1 MSKYECMKN
10 RMEYILFVLFSKF
23 FQLLGLNLSSKL
35 SSILAGLFYYFIPIR
50 KATVLENL
58 RNAFPEYDEK
68 KIKKIA
74 FGNYN
79 SFAITL
85 IEIFCLPTTSKIDI
99 KKKVHCN
106 NLDLIIDRYREN
118 KGVIL
123 LGAHFGNWEY
133 MALSMGVKLNIP
145 LAVVVKDQRNP
156 FVTNWMNRV
165 RKKWN
170 NSVVPL
176 GISIRQ
182 IYQTLKNNQIVAM
195 VADQRG
201 SEEGI
206 RVNFFGRNI
215 SVHTGPA
222 VLSLK
227 TGAPILYG
235 ISVRQKDN
243 SYDTTFT
250 EISKDDLSGS
260 TEEKIKELS
269 QRHMSYLEDYVR
281 KYPEQWL
288 WMHKRWKH

>member
-1 MSKYECMKN
+1 MKD
-10 RMEYILFVLFSKF
+10 RIEYILFVLFSKI
-23 FQLLGLNLSSKL
+23 FQVLGLNISRKL
-35 SSILAGLFYYFIPIR
+35 SPLLAGLFYYFIPIR
-50 KATVLENL
+50 KATVIENL
-58 RNAFPEYDEK
+58 RNAFPEYGEK
-68 KIKKIA
+68 NIKKIA
-74 FGNYN
+74 FGNYK

-85 IEIFCLPTTSKIDI
+85 IEIFCIPITSNTEI
-99 KKKVHCN
+99 KTKVNCE
-106 NLDLIIDRYREN
+106 NLDLIFDRYNQN

-133 MALSMGVKLNIP
+133 MALSVGVKLNIP
-145 LAVVVKDQRNP
+145 LSVVVKEQRNP
-156 FVTNWMNRV
+156 YVTNWMNRV
-165 RKKWN
+165 RTKWN
-170 NSVVPL
+170 NSIVPL

-206 RVNFFGRNI
+206 KVDFFGRNI

-222 VLSLK
+222 ALSLK

-235 ISVRQKDN
+235 ISVRQKN
-243 SYDTTFT
+243 YSYNTIFT
-250 EISKDDLSGS
+250 EISKDGLSGS
-260 TEEKIKELS
+260 NEEKIKELS
-269 QRHMSYLEDYVR
+269 QRHMSYLEEYVR